1 MNAYDVAVIGGGIVG
16 AATAYHLAALGA
28 KTVLLERGAF
38 GTEAS
43 GRNAGTLNIINE
55 RVTRFD
61 RLPFRQRS
69 IERWRTLSQELDVDL
84 EVELERGT
92 LLVAETEAEL
102 PRLRELLV
110 GHRRYGVELD
120 WLEGAAL
127 GAFAPYLARDVA
139 AAIFCPVG
147 GSASPRQAGHA
158 FAQAAARHG
167 ATLLADTAVT
177 AITSLVGGYACETPA
192 GPVHA
197 DSVLV
202 AAGPWSGPLLAPFGI
217 TLPLRIRYFQA
228 AATVPAAPFIHHGLR
243 RVAGMLTL
251 KQNNA
256 GACILGGG
264 WTGVSAFPV
273 HGSVS
278 ADALAENRAIAAR
291 LVPAFA
297 ALKMERSWAGYDG
310 SSLDGQP
317 VLDGIPGYPGLFIST
332 GASTGFSDGPM
343 LGELG
348 ARMLLG
354 LPTCDDLSVFTLSR
368 FACEPSGS
376 SLGGQ

>member
-1 MNAYDVAVIGGGIVG
+1 MSAFDLAVIGGGIVG

-43 GRNAGTLNIINE
+43 GRNAGTLNVINE

-84 EVELERGT
+84 DVDLARGT
-92 LLVAETEAEL
+92 LLVAETENEL
-102 PRLRELLV
+102 PRLRELME
-110 GHRRYGVELD
+110 GHRAYGVELD
-120 WLEGAAL
+120 WLDGAAF

-147 GSASPRQAGHA
+147 GSASPGRAGHA

-167 ATLLADTAVT
+167 ATLLPGTEVT
-177 AITSLVGGYACETPA
+177 AITRRPGGDYACETPA
-192 GPVHA
+192 GPVRA
-197 DSVLV
+197 ASVLV

-278 ADALAENRAIAAR
+278 AEALADNRAIATR
-291 LVPAFA
+291 LVPAFG
-297 ALKMERSWAGYDG
+297 ALEIERSWAGYDG

-317 VLDGIPGYPGLFIST
+317 VLDGVPCYPGLFIST

-354 LPTCDDLSVFTLSR
+354 LPTCYDLSVFSLSR
-368 FACEPSGS
+368 FAAEPVV
-376 SLGGQ
+376 